1 MEMTKKLFQDMKLR
15 ISLQFEG
22 TIVNTNATF
31 RDGSTVTLMEMDFG
45 KIINNA
51 KLFNQLAA
59 AKPQSIEET
68 KALVKSIEGLKIETN
83 NPVTVEFK

>member
-1 MEMTKKLFQDMKLR
+1 
-15 ISLQFEG
+15 
-22 TIVNTNATF
+22 
-31 RDGSTVTLMEMDFG
+31 MEMDFG
-45 KIINNA
+45 KIMNNA
-51 KLFNQLAA
+51 TLFKQLTA